1 MEMQLFILGHVILY
15 PICMIVATTTTL
27 VSNPPNPGEDKTI
40 PTGIALTGA
49 FLLIPLEIVYWA
61 LHFIF
66 V

>member
-1 MEMQLFILGHVILY
+1 
-15 PICMIVATTTTL
+15 MIVATTTTL

-49 FLLIPLEIVYWA
+49 FLLIPLEIVYWV